1 MGVADGA
8 LVAHVVAFAWSE
20 GKRGDN
26 AESGEIANP
35 GAPLGSVCRREVVK
49 QAKPLAVGVVAAVV
63 ARANVNKFTE
73 RLSGFW
79 TKPRFW

>member
-1 MGVADGA
+1 MNVNHVSHLVSGRCRWDGA

-35 GAPLGSVCRREVVK
+35 GAPLGGSVE
-49 QAKPLAVGVVAAVV
+49 
-63 ARANVNKFTE
+63 E
-73 RLSGFW
+73 RTGGQGSPSVSSR
-79 TKPRFW
+79 KRFG